1 MRPRPRL
8 ETVRA
13 RASAD
18 DGIIVVDKPAGFT
31 SHDVVGAMRR
41 LAATR
46 KVGHA
51 GTLDPMATGVLV
63 LGIGKATRLLRY
75 ISGADK
81 TYRATVCLGIA
92 TDSDDADGTII
103 ARSGS
108 GNISADDID
117 REIDNLTGTIAQ
129 VPATVSAIK
138 VNGQRAHALHRA
150 GRDVQLEA
158 RPVTVMRF
166 ERTSD
171 ITWKE
176 HADDAGNTAIAEFDV
191 EVECSSGTYVRCLA
205 RDLGHALGTGGHL
218 RTLRRT
224 RVGKW
229 TIDSAHT
236 INQLNAQVEQCNSR
250 EPATPLPVVSLTD
263 ACTHM
268 FDTIE
273 LGTDEARALKHGNAT
288 RITPRTPAN
297 VPIAALHE
305 GSVIALIERHESG
318 YQPLIVFETNNG

>member
-13 RASAD
+13 RTSAD
-18 DGIIVVDKPAGFT
+18 DGLIVVDKPSGFT

-81 TYRATVCLGIA
+81 TYRATVRLGIA
-92 TDSDDADGTII
+92 TDSDDADGTVT
-103 ARSGS
+103 ARAGCSGI
-108 GNISADDID
+108 GVDDID
-117 REIDNLTGTIAQ
+117 REIVNLTGAIAQ

-138 VNGQRAHALHRA
+138 VDGQRAHALHRA
-150 GRDVQLEA
+150 GHDVELAA
-158 RPVTVMRF
+158 RPITVMRF
-166 ERTSD
+166 DRTTD
-171 ITWKE
+171 VTWAE
-176 HADDAGNTAIAEFDV
+176 VVDDAGSTTIAEFDV
-191 EVECSSGTYVRCLA
+191 EVECSSGTYIRCLA
-205 RDLGHALGTGGHL
+205 RDLGHALGAGGHL
-218 RTLRRT
+218 RALRRT

-229 TIDSAHT
+229 TINHALT
-236 INQLNAQVEQCNSR
+236 IDQLNAQVEQCNLS
-250 EPATPLPVVSLTD
+250 EPACGLPVISLTD
-263 ACTHM
+263 ACQQM
-268 FDTIE
+268 FDTLE
-273 LGTDEARALKHGNAT
+273 LEADEARALKHGNAT
-288 RITPRTPAN
+288 RITPRTRAN

-305 GSVIALIERHESG
+305 GSVIALIERQESG